1 VRPVRPSSIVTQL
14 ITRGRS
20 MRPTAR
26 ARGHST
32 DSGTSRTHGHGGARV
47 LLAEDNDINALLAT
61 RMIERSG
68 CTVERVVNGREAV
81 EALRATL
88 DGTAPEIDLIFMD
101 VLMPEVDGIEATR
114 RIKSMFEEADRR
126 QPPIVALTANAF
138 SEDRQRCLDGGM
150 DDYLAKPFERDDL
163 ELVLAN
169 WCGGG
174 LERHPDGALDTD
186 GEPDTARAAS

>member
-1 VRPVRPSSIVTQL
+1 
-14 ITRGRS
+14 
-20 MRPTAR
+20 
-26 ARGHST
+26 
-32 DSGTSRTHGHGGARV
+32 V
-47 LLAEDNDINALLAT
+47 LLAEYNDINALLAT

-68 CTVERVVNGREAV
+68 CTVQRVVNGRAAV
-81 EALRATL
+81 DALRATL

-101 VLMPEVDGIEATR
+101 VLMPEMDGIEATR
-114 RIKSMFEEADRR
+114 RIKDMFEEAGRR